1 MAANAY
7 TTPSVNI
14 SPHSVTKNK
23 FHNMRVNV
31 NDSFDNQTDRKK
43 INLLYQEPIMPFQ
56 MVKNEKQKELKR
68 RQWDQ
73 AGAQV

>member
-1 MAANAY
+1 MAANAN

-31 NDSFDNQTDRKK
+31 NESFDNQTDRKK